1 MIAHPKILSSRD
13 RRQTDPTI
21 KLCWHEACRT
31 ISLGKSYTQ
40 WKVPI
45 EMTDFAKTKA
55 MFNLPDGVIYL
66 DGNSL
71 GPQPKEAPDRIAK
84 MVTDEWGEMLIS
96 GWNKAGWMHQ
106 PTRVGNRI
114 AKLIGAEENSVV
126 MGDTLSIKVYQAV
139 ASALELNPG
148 RKVILSD
155 NGNFP
160 TDLYMTNGLIR
171 SLNDGHRLVTV
182 NPEDVEAAIDDTVA
196 VLMLTEIDY
205 RTGRKHDMKRLT
217 EKAHAAGVITIWDLA
232 HSAGALPVDLS
243 GCNADFAI
251 GCTYKYL
258 NGGPGAPAFIYVAP
272 RHADKV
278 RPALSGWLGHA
289 APFAFDL
296 DYKAGSGIERMRVG
310 TPPVIALTVLETALD
325 IWDMADI
332 NDVRAKSIELCDLFI
347 KEVEARCPQLT
358 LDTPRDGAAR
368 GSQVS
373 FRFAEGYAAMQALIA
388 HGVVGD
394 FRAPDTM
401 RFGFT
406 PLYIDKADVLA
417 AVDIFENILTNSLWD
432 TEAFKTK
439 SAVT

>member
-1 MIAHPKILSSRD
+1 
-13 RRQTDPTI
+13 
-21 KLCWHEACRT
+21 
-31 ISLGKSYTQ
+31 
-40 WKVPI
+40 
-45 EMTDFAKTKA
+45 MTDFTKTKA
-55 MFNLPDGVIYL
+55 MFDIPAGVIYL

-71 GPQPKEAPDRIAK
+71 GPLPKDAPVRVANMLK
-84 MVTDEWGEMLIS
+84 DEWGEMLIS
-96 GWNKAGWMHQ
+96 GWNKAGWMQQ

-114 AKLIGAEENSVV
+114 ANLIGAEENCVV

-139 ASALELNPG
+139 ASALELNPE

-160 TDLYMTNGLIR
+160 TDLYMTDGLIR
-171 SLNDGHRLVTV
+171 SLNDGHELRTV
-182 NPEDVEAAIDDTVA
+182 NPEDIEAAIDDTVA
-196 VLMLTEIDY
+196 VLLLTEIDY

-232 HSAGALPVDLS
+232 HSAGALPVNLS
-243 GCNADFAI
+243 GCNADFAV

-272 RHADKV
+272 RLADKV
-278 RPALSGWLGHA
+278 RPALSGWLGHE
-289 APFAFDL
+289 APFAFNL

-310 TPPVIALTVLETALD
+310 TPPVIALTVLESALD

-332 NDVRAKSIELCDLFI
+332 YDVRAKSIELCDLFI
-347 KEVEARCPQLT
+347 REVEARCPQLS
-358 LDTPRDGAAR
+358 LDTPREGAAR

-373 FRFAEGYAAMQALIA
+373 FQFADGYAAMQALIA

-406 PLYIDKADVLA
+406 PLYIDKTDVLA
-417 AVDIFENILTNSLWD
+417 AVDILENILTNSLWD
-432 TEAFKTK
+432 TAEFKTK